1 MTTLYFVR
9 HAEPDYSNHD
19 DMTRELSAKGLS
31 DRVLV
36 AEYLADKNV
45 HAVLSSPFKR
55 AVDTVR
61 YFADSTGLDVITD
74 NDFRERRVDSGWI
87 SDFDDFCKRQ
97 WSDFDYKLSDG
108 ETLREVQQRNIAAL
122 NNVLNVYSGKNIV
135 IGTHGTALSTIINHY
150 DRSFGYERFCEI
162 KMLMPWVVRME
173 FEGQRF
179 VSLHSVDLFSLPRIY
194 NGGMM

>member
-19 DMTRELSAKGLS
+19 DMTRELSAKGLT

-36 AEYLADKNV
+36 AEYLADKNI

-61 YFADSTGLDVITD
+61 YFADSTGLDVITV

-150 DRSFGYERFCEI
+150 DSSFGYERFCEI

-179 VSLHSVDLFSLPRIY
+179 VSLHSVDLFSLLRIY